1 MDIQLSEKQI
11 EMIASKTARILLRK
25 LKEDNE
31 PPSEYCDV
39 KEAARILG
47 ITQNSMRRLKDK
59 FPYIKNGSNQQG
71 RILFVR
77 DALIREYAK

>member
-1 MDIQLSEKQI
+1 MDIFLSQKQI
-11 EMIASKTARILLRK
+11 DMIAAKTATIVLRK
-25 LKEDNE
+25 MKEDSE
-31 PPSEYCDV
+31 PPTEYCDV

-47 ITQNSMRRLKDK
+47 ISQNRMRNIKDK
-59 FPYIKNGSNQQG
+59 FPYIKNGDNQQG

>member
-1 MDIQLSEKQI
+1 MEIQISEKQM
-11 EMIASKTARILLRK
+11 EKIASKTARILLRK

-59 FPYIKNGSNQQG
+59 FPYIKNGTNQQG
-71 RILFVR
+71 RILFLR
-77 DALIREYAK
+77 DALIPEYAK

>member
-1 MDIQLSEKQI
+1 MNIELSEKQMQ
-11 EMIASKTARILLRK
+11 MIASKTATILLRK

-47 ITQNSMRRLKDK
+47 ITQNSMRRIKDK
-59 FPYIKNGSNQQG
+59 FPYIKNGTNQQG
-71 RILFVR
+71 RILFLR